1 MTLIWAAYAG
11 GLCWLVR
18 GQSETLL
25 FSPLSFYS
33 NISVSWRCSWVG
45 GWMGEWGAHF
55 DIEWPLAPAQRIQ
68 KFDTEHD
75 AGSPNLPLPR
85 EAGIDILL
93 SSSSHLHLP
102 INTERHAGRERKWR
116 PGRDTATAPPAGSQR
131 EHILRLGGVETI
143 QVWLEDA
150 IQGQNFILQ
159 SGFLSDKTKP

>member
-45 GWMGEWGAHF
+45 GWVSGGLILTSSGPWHPHRESKSSILNTM
-55 DIEWPLAPAQRIQ
+55 PARQIYR
-68 KFDTEHD
+68 
-75 AGSPNLPLPR
+75 SPV
-85 EAGIDILL
+85 

>member
-1 MTLIWAAYAG
+1 
-11 GLCWLVR
+11 
-18 GQSETLL
+18 
-25 FSPLSFYS
+25 
-33 NISVSWRCSWVG
+33 
-45 GWMGEWGAHF
+45 MGEWGAHF

-102 INTERHAGRERKWR
+102 INTERHTGRERKWR

-131 EHILRLGGVETI
+131 EHILRLGGVETV

-150 IQGQNFILQ
+150 IQGKNFILQ
-159 SGFLSDKTKP
+159 SGFLSDKTKQNHKSEIELYSWDAFYP